1 MGRRADLDAPA
12 GAGAEEGR
20 RTDLAFGSGWIGERT
35 ASVRPPG
42 TDPPRGLSSPP
53 PVARG
58 PPPPVRPAPPM
69 RSPHSPHPPI
79 FRDRDCPH
87 GGLAGHR
94 SERLW
99 RRADLRAGGAH
110 REEVPRVVASIFP
123 LADLAAWVGGD
134 DVRIDVLVPP
144 RAAPATFEPSPR
156 QIRNLAEARGFLLVG
171 GGIDDWLKAVPAAL
185 ARIPETRM
193 NDGIPLRAGGE
204 GEGTGDPHTWLD
216 PALVRDSWLPRI
228 QAALI
233 AAHPEA
239 KDRLEA
245 RALALADSLSVL
257 DDWLTQRLA
266 PVRGPGLRRHPSGL
280 GLHGG
285 AIRAT
290 RAGHDSRE
298 PGARAVRPQPRRA
311 GGRGARCRG
320 SRCLRRTS
328 AGQDRRSRACCRV
341 ETCRYA
347 FSIRSVDRVWKG
359 ERATWR

>member
-1 MGRRADLDAPA
+1 M
-12 GAGAEEGR
+12 
-20 RTDLAFGSGWIGERT
+20 
-35 ASVRPPG
+35 
-42 TDPPRGLSSPP
+42 
-53 PVARG
+53 
-58 PPPPVRPAPPM
+58 
-69 RSPHSPHPPI
+69 
-79 FRDRDCPH
+79 
-87 GGLAGHR
+87 
-94 SERLW
+94 
-99 RRADLRAGGAH
+99 
-110 REEVPRVVASIFP
+110 VASIFP

-266 PVRGPGLRRHPSGL
+266 PVRGRAFVATHPAWAYMAARYGLLELGTIHASPG
-280 GLHGG
+280 
-285 AIRAT
+285 
-290 RAGHDSRE
+290 RE
-298 PGARAVRPQPRRA
+298 PSARSLAGLVDAARAAGVRAVFVEPQLGKTGARALAAELNVPVRVLDPI
-311 GGRGARCRG
+311 GGPG
-320 SRCLRRTS
+320 
-328 AGQDRRSRACCRV
+328 V
-341 ETCRYA
+341 EGRESYLA
-347 FSIRSVDRVWKG
+347 MMRFNGDQMALALAQG
-359 ERATWR
+359 M